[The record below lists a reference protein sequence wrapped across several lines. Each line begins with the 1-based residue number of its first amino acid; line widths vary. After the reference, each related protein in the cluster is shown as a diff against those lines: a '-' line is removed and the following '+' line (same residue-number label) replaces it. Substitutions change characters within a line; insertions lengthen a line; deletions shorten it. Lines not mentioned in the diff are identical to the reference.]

1 MSASMR
7 SRLQMYLLV
16 TLICGAS
23 ALAIEFLLTSTRDLR
38 GYANRQIDSAVHK
51 AVQSEVA
58 QATRAA
64 KQP

>member
-1 MSASMR
+1 MSGPAR

-16 TLICGAS
+16 TAICGAS
-23 ALAIEFLLTSTRDLR
+23 ALLIEFALSSTSDLR

-58 QATRAA
+58 QATESAGRR
-64 KQP
+64 